1 MLRLLIAAALL
12 LAACQR
18 VSGEDCEKIC
28 WRFNELSYWEK
39 AAEDGKALPP
49 DGRERLMA
57 QRKQDLE
64 AMKKRD
70 FDPGL
75 ENCVK
80 ECRRAAKPEDVEC
93 VAKAKTS
100 VAAQACLK

>member
-1 MLRLLIAAALL
+1 VLRLLIAAAAL

-28 WRFNELSYWEK
+28 WRFNELAFWEK
-39 AAEDGKALPP
+39 VADESKVLPP
-49 DGRERLMA
+49 DGRERLMV
-57 QRKQDLE
+57 QRKKDWE
-64 AMKKRD
+64 AMRKRE

-80 ECRRAAKPEDVEC
+80 ECRRAARPEDLAC
-93 VAKAKTS
+93 VDKAKTAA
-100 VAAQACLK
+100 AAQACLK

>member
-28 WRFNELSYWEK
+28 WRFNELSFWEK
-39 AAEDGKALPP
+39 VAAEGKTMSP

-57 QRKQDLE
+57 QRKKDWE
-64 AMKKRD
+64 AMVKRE

-93 VAKAKTS
+93 VAKAKTAA
-100 VAAQACLK
+100 AAQACLK

>member
-1 MLRLLIAAALL
+1 VLRLLIAAAAL

-18 VSGEDCEKIC
+18 VSGEDCEKVC
-28 WRFNELSYWEK
+28 WRFNELSFWEK
-39 AAEDGKALPP
+39 VDQEAKSLPP
-49 DGRERLMA
+49 EGRERLIA

-64 AMKKRD
+64 AMKKRE

-75 ENCVK
+75 ENCIK

-93 VAKAKTS
+93 VAKAKTAA
-100 VAAQACLK
+100 AAQACLK